1 MNLTGQWPQAI
12 AQIPLAPFF
21 IGHPSTIINS
31 TFYYFFMK
39 KEQKNNVDD
48 DFDLLLQKFI
58 DEELDDDNLDDDP
71 DDAEP
76 DASDEHEEP
85 DYPRL
90 PFPPEMDD
98 RVAEVR
104 MKTCLEE
111 HHDMEDV
118 QSVSIEVMSGREEPI
133 CCNGPVSV
141 TIQMKPKIRSRMHR
155 FKCFV
160 YHESFFPM
168 CASTEKTLVKRLRDR
183 RMTVELPCDHI
194 WVPGKYILYVN
205 DSFDESLMRIDF
217 TLDSDLRLEAQ
228 EPRMID
234 PCGLEHVLVSCIEV
248 VDSDWHAVAEM
259 PGMTQFRQRVMQAR
273 QMVLMNEVRKELGA
287 GALRQC
293 HNLLICTHNDD
304 ITPEVMKNFQSMI
317 TYDHSFVHVDCST
330 LYDPTSQYPY
340 EQLSEKF
347 SASSGQVYCLTR
359 IADLLAASGKVVMR
373 RIMEHIRASNGLDY
387 LWICGSRSEIDE
399 LLELYPSLRQSFE
412 SDSYI
417 EQQRYTAF
425 DLVQVFFRQLSHEHL
440 GLDDRLKDR
449 LAKTVFQGCK
459 QGAIANWTMAD
470 VRRFMAEE
478 VRPRYIQRII
488 PLTNDYKVFPLVDD
502 DIPFDKLT
510 SRGSVFE
517 ESVRELNGMVGLK
530 DVKDGV
536 RTMANQARFNQ
547 DRRQRGLRSDSGI
560 VYHTV
565 FMGNPGTGKTTV
577 ARQLGKMY
585 HAMGLLSKGELIA
598 VDRTRLVGQ
607 YLGQTEDNMK
617 VVFEEAR
624 GNVLFIDE
632 AYNLSTG
639 ADDRKDFGYR
649 VIESLLTIL
658 TKPVDMLVVLAGYTK
673 EMEAML
679 SSNPGL
685 WSRFPYKYQFD
696 DYDGVQLMEIAKHL
710 FEREDYILT
719 GEAEAELRKDI
730 EHTLKMKPPEFG
742 NARWI
747 EQFVH
752 NGIIPAMADRV
763 YATACSD
770 FQRVEAYDIAKAFE
784 RFRPK
789 AAPLKPHHKV
799 VSGFSA

>member
-1 MNLTGQWPQAI
+1 
-12 AQIPLAPFF
+12 
-21 IGHPSTIINS
+21 
-31 TFYYFFMK
+31 MK
-39 KEQKNNVDD
+39 KEKESNVDEE
-48 DFDLLLQKFI
+48 FDLFLQKFI
-58 DEELDDDNLDDDP
+58 DDALDDETYVDEDYDDD
-71 DDAEP
+71 DDEAAEP
-76 DASDEHEEP
+76 DTSDDHEEP
-85 DYPRL
+85 NSSRL
-90 PFPPEMDD
+90 PFPPEMDN

-118 QSVSIEVMSGREEPI
+118 QSVDIELMSGQEKRLY
-133 CCNGPVSV
+133 CNGSVSV
-141 TIQMKPKIRSRMHR
+141 TIQMKPKIRSSVRR

-168 CASTEKTLVKRLRDR
+168 CASTEKTSVKRLRGR
-183 RMTVELPCDHI
+183 RLTVELPCNHI

-217 TLDSDLRLEAQ
+217 TLDSELRVEAQ
-228 EPRMID
+228 EPRMIA

-248 VDSDWHAVAEM
+248 VDDNWQAVAEM

-273 QMVLMNEVRKELGA
+273 QMVLLNEVRKDLGA

-304 ITPEVMKNFQSMI
+304 ITTEVLKSFQSL
-317 TYDHSFVHVDCST
+317 TAYNHGFVSVDCST
-330 LYDPTSQYPY
+330 LYEPTSQYPY
-340 EQLSEKF
+340 EQLTEKF
-347 SASSGQVYCLTR
+347 SGSCGKVYCLTR
-359 IADLLAASGKVVMR
+359 IADLMAASGKVVMR
-373 RIMEHIRASNGLDY
+373 RIMENIRASNGTDL

-399 LLELYPSLRQSFE
+399 LLELYPSLRQTFE
-412 SDSYI
+412 ADSYV

-425 DLVQVFFRQLSHEHL
+425 DLVQVFFRQFAHEHL
-440 GLDDRLKDR
+440 DLDDALKDR
-449 LAKTVFQGCK
+449 LVRAVLQGHE
-459 QGAIANWTMAD
+459 QGAITNWTVAD
-470 VRRFMAEE
+470 VRRFIAEE

-488 PLTNDYKVFPLVDD
+488 PMTVDYMVFPLIDD
-502 DIPFDKLT
+502 DIPFARLT
-510 SRGSVFE
+510 ETASLYQ
-517 ESVRELNGMVGLK
+517 ESVSELNAMVGLK
-530 DVKDGV
+530 DVKEGV

-547 DRRQRGLRSDSGI
+547 DRRQQGFRCESGI

-607 YLGQTEDNMK
+607 FIGQTEDNMK

-639 ADDRKDFGYR
+639 SEDRKDFGYR

-696 DYDGVQLMEIAKHL
+696 DYDGAQLMEIAHHL

-719 GEAEAELRKDI
+719 DEADAELRKIIDQ
-730 EHTLKMKPPEFG
+730 TLKMKLPEFG

-752 NGIIPAMADRV
+752 NGIIPAMANRF
-763 YATACSD
+763 YATACTDYQHVEVSD
-770 FQRVEAYDIAKAFE
+770 VTEAFE
-784 RFRPK
+784 RLKPQ